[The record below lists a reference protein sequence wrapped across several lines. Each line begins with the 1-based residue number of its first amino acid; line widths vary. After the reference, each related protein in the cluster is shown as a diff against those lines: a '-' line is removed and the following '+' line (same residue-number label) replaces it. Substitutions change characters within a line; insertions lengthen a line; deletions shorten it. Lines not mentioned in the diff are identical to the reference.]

1 MSNTFHMPLTPE
13 LRNKINRSIEN
24 NISELRTCERNSLVN
39 IQIAGNVALKNL
51 IKNLPDG
58 YPIPMKGE
66 RK

>member
-24 NISELRTCERNSLVN
+24 NISELRTCERNSIVN
-39 IQIAGNVALKNL
+39 IQIVGNVALKNL
-51 IKNLPDG
+51 INNLPDG

>member
-1 MSNTFHMPLTPE
+1 MSSNFHMPLTPE

-39 IQIAGNVALKNL
+39 IQIVGNVALKNL
-51 IKNLPDG
+51 INNLPDG

-66 RK
+66 HK